1 MALFKNRP
9 NNKSHDLAQTE
20 REAIVDLLHLCI
32 YADAH
37 IALEEGD
44 LIADVVETIGW
55 DTRLAFGSYESKSIA
70 AARAAKGSPESKA
83 AFLAFAAERLPSAE
97 SRALA
102 LDLCKQLFS
111 ADGSTAEKEAALLED
126 IRAALK

>member
-1 MALFKNRP
+1 MSFFKRRSNDKP
-9 NNKSHDLAQTE
+9 KPLAQPE
-20 REAIVDLLHLCI
+20 REAIIDLLHLCI

-37 IALEEGD
+37 IALEEGA

-55 DTRLAFGSYESKSIA
+55 DTNLAFGSYEAKSIA
-70 AARAAKGSPESKA
+70 AARAAKDGPEAKA
-83 AFLAFAAERLPSAE
+83 AFLGFVVERLPSAD

-111 ADGSTAEKEAALLED
+111 ADGSTAEKEAALLAE